1 MPPRHKKDEPEVRP
15 GLRMRDLMIITGLP
29 KSTLLYYVE
38 QGLLPAPVK
47 TSPNMAYYDRSC
59 VERAAFIRDMQTRHR
74 LPLDK
79 IRNLLGMRD
88 RGQEVTP
95 LMDLLH
101 IVFGESSEPLMDMKA
116 LCAASGLT
124 PAQVKGLR
132 RARLL
137 LPLSEDGFD
146 QQDLAAAMQ
155 YAGGLSRGLTP
166 RDMSFYP
173 ELGQQIVDHEM
184 GLRRRLTRDLPMEQD
199 AALTMGMVQAA
210 RATRAYVIDRLFQ
223 LKVASH
229 RDLKDGGTD
238 S

>member
-1 MPPRHKKDEPEVRP
+1 
-15 GLRMRDLMIITGLP
+15 MRDLMIITGLP

-88 RGQEVTP
+88 QGQEVAP
-95 LMDLLH
+95 LVDLLH
-101 IVFGESSEPLMDMKA
+101 IVFGEPRELMDLKA

-132 RARLL
+132 QARLL

-146 QQDLAAAMQ
+146 QQDLAAALNF
-155 YAGGLSRGLTP
+155 AGGLSRGLTSG
-166 RDMSFYP
+166 DLAFYP
-173 ELGQQIVDHEM
+173 ELGQQIVDREM
-184 GLRRRLTRDLPMEQD
+184 ALRQRLTRDLPLEQD
-199 AALTMGMVQAA
+199 AALTMGMVQVA

-229 RDLKDGGTD
+229 RDLKNEGGD